1 MVESQLEIQNSKLKT
16 MVWFV
21 VCGVLILSAV
31 SASWMLSAT
40 TLENHECFVSI
51 TSREMLKSGDWILPT
66 CNAELRLQ
74 KTPLSYWLVAG
85 LAEITGKVDEF
96 TTRLPSAISAFLSA
110 VAILYFVNRWL
121 SLRIA
126 AISTAVWVT
135 SLCYIRYSHNARPE
149 MLLTFFITLCLL
161 SFYSAVTESSRSRQV
176 AYMLMFWVS
185 FALANLAKGPAPL
198 PLVLSPLFFYIAIF
212 REWKKI
218 PKLLP
223 VVGLIIF
230 LLIILPWPLAIGH
243 RVNWDLAVWKSHFVD
258 RFFGKF
264 DSGHK
269 PLYYYLGIMFVFITP
284 WVAFL
289 PMALAAP
296 FYKTWNKKQPV
307 MKFLWLWFVVD
318 LGVITI
324 CGGKRQHY
332 ILPSM
337 PAMAILIG
345 ILLEDMVFVQKA
357 FTAKFAK
364 GVLLWHVVV
373 FIAIAAALPIYVA
386 WTKPQLLAHQMYG
399 GLAAATVVAA
409 VTIILIIVVA
419 ALFAR
424 KHSALGCV
432 TIFAGIVLIVM
443 IGSVIFVNQLN
454 YNEPSRQFSLTVAK
468 IVPVQDKLV
477 AYSGIS
483 TRFVHYFGRPVA
495 EIQSRDQVSQLYEQ
509 NFWIVAF
516 GKDLD
521 ELLGDSHF
529 ELVYRQEPAE
539 WHGQDAV
546 AGGLFHKSA
555 APVLLDESRKGSGNE
570 DNSGLK
576 DKPILPGQ

>member
-1 MVESQLEIQNSKLKT
+1 MKQEKLAAA
-16 MVWFV
+16 
-21 VCGVLILSAV
+21 GVLLLSVVTAF
-31 SASWMLSAT
+31 WMLSER
-40 TLENHECFVSI
+40 TLEDHECFVSV
-51 TSREMLKSGDWILPT
+51 TAREMLQSGDWILPT

-85 LAEITGKVDEF
+85 LAEITGKVDEL
-96 TTRLPSAISAFLSA
+96 TTRMPSAIFAFLSA
-110 VAILYFVNRWL
+110 VTLLYFVNRWL

-126 AISTAVWVT
+126 VLSTAVWVT
-135 SLCYIRYSHNARPE
+135 SLSYIRYSHNARPE
-149 MLLTFFITLCLL
+149 MLLTFFTTLCLL
-161 SFYSAVTESSRSRQV
+161 SFYSAVTEQSRNRQV

-243 RVNWDLAVWKSHFVD
+243 RVNWDLAVWKSHFID

-264 DSGHK
+264 APGHK

-289 PMALAAP
+289 PMALVAP

-318 LGVITI
+318 LGVLTI

-332 ILPSM
+332 ILPLT

-357 FTAKFAK
+357 YSRNFAK
-364 GVLLWHVVV
+364 NILKGHIIPITAAMLGAAIYLSVVKPKLLVSMVVLS
-373 FIAIAAALPIYVA
+373 
-386 WTKPQLLAHQMYG
+386 
-399 GLAAATVVAA
+399 A
-409 VTIILIIVVA
+409 VTITAVLLITL
-419 ALFAR
+419 LFAG
-424 KHSALGCV
+424 KKPASACLS
-432 TIFAGIVLIVM
+432 IFIGIAVWCM
-443 IGSVIFVNQLN
+443 IAYPASLPFWDVNRPLRDFA
-454 YNEPSRQFSLTVAK
+454 ETVAH
-468 IVPVQDKLV
+468 IVPSSENLVSYKNTPTKFVQ
-477 AYSGIS
+477 
-483 TRFVHYFGRPVA
+483 YFGRVVP
-495 EIQSRDQVSQLYEQ
+495 EIKDKSALYNHYEQ
-509 NFWIVAF
+509 GDWVVGI
-516 GKDLD
+516 LSYMD
-521 ELLGDSHF
+521 ELVQDGRF
-529 ELVYRQEPAE
+529 RQVYYWERVQHNEKKYP
-539 WHGQDAV
+539 
-546 AGGLFHKSA
+546 GGALFHKSA
-555 APVLLDESRKGSGNE
+555 PLVQYGEKR
-570 DNSGLK
+570 
-576 DKPILPGQ
+576 